1 MRIKDS
7 LNLCLVGIVDDAE
20 EGGHVYVRV
29 VLPVRVG
36 SSGELIIDILT
47 FFATL
52 PDREQVDHVVWSW
65 VLYDKLAKT

>member
-7 LNLCLVGIVDDAE
+7 LNLCLVGIVDDTKE
-20 EGGHVYVRV
+20 SGHVYVRI

-36 SSGELIIDILT
+36 SSCELIIDLLT
-47 FFATL
+47 FFTTL